1 MAKPYLKPNLSAEAW
16 AEAALDAI
24 ARGGVS
30 AVAVEPLAKELGV
43 TKGSFYWHFSNREAL
58 LDAALELWERRET
71 EAVLDKVRREKDP
84 RLRIEVLFREVTG
97 NRRTSPLYLALSAA
111 SNDPRIGSAVRRVAE
126 RRLDF
131 LAECFTALGLGEE
144 EARRR
149 AIMAYSLYLGMLQLQ
164 RDARHALPR
173 AGEVQRFVEEAVALL
188 APRASTSSSEEGADQ
203 RQ

>member
-30 AVAVEPLAKELGV
+30 ALAVEPLAKELGV

-58 LDAALELWERRET
+58 LDVALDLWERRET
-71 EAVLDKVRREKDP
+71 EAVFAKVRREDP
-84 RLRIEVLFREVTG
+84 RLRIEALFREVTG

-111 SNDPRIGSAVRRVAE
+111 SNDPRIGSTVRRVAE
-126 RRLDF
+126 RRLGF

-144 EARRR
+144 DARRR
-149 AIMAYSLYLGMLQLQ
+149 AIMAHALYLGMLQLQ

-173 AGEVQRFVEEAVALL
+173 AGEVQRFVEEAVGLL
-188 APRASTSSSEEGADQ
+188 VPG
-203 RQ
+203 

>member
-1 MAKPYLKPNLSAEAW
+1 MEWSRIFSMAKPYLKPNLSAESW

-43 TKGSFYWHFSNREAL
+43 TKGSFYWHFPNREAL

-71 EAVLDKVRREKDP
+71 EAVLDKVRREDP
-84 RLRIEVLFREVTG
+84 RRRIEMLFREVAG

-111 SNDPRIGSAVRRVAE
+111 SHDPRIGAAVRRVAE
-126 RRLDF
+126 HRLGF
-131 LAECFTALGLGEE
+131 MAECFVALGLGEE

-149 AIMAYSLYLGMLQLQ
+149 AIMAYALYLGMLQLQ

-188 APRASTSSSEEGADQ
+188 AP
-203 RQ
+203 